1 MNSFILKIIACM
13 CMFFDHFGSAFF
25 ENITILNYIGRFSFT
40 IFCFQIV
47 QGYLHTHDIK
57 KYIKRLALFAIIS
70 QIPFML
76 FYHVAFDSFAI
87 NVIFTLLFGLLAIL
101 IYDKYNKF
109 VGVCSFLLLAIIA
122 QICHFDY
129 GFFGV
134 FIIFMFYLLRN
145 KKIVMSIIF
154 ALAVI
159 TKFYMS
165 IIKYGIPFSYLFMG
179 NTYSLLMYFT
189 LFSIIPIFLY
199 NGKKGK
205 DAKYLFYI
213 FYPVHLLIFSLLKNF
228 FYYLPCFHIPSP

>member
-1 MNSFILKIIACM
+1 MNSFILKIIACV
-13 CMFFDHFGSAFF
+13 CMFCDHFGNAVLGHTTF
-25 ENITILNYIGRFSFT
+25 LNYIGRFSFP

-47 QGYLHTHDIK
+47 QGYIHTRNVK
-57 KYIKRLALFAIIS
+57 KYIIRLGLFALLS

-76 FYHVAFDSFAI
+76 FYHFVFDSFGV

-109 VGVCSFLLLAIIA
+109 AGICSALFLTTIA
-122 QICHFDY
+122 QVCKFDY

-145 KKIVMSIIF
+145 KKIAMSIVF
-154 ALAVI
+154 VI
-159 TKFYMS
+159 SVVVNFSLPLIKF
-165 IIKYGIPFSYLFMG
+165 GVPFSYLFLG
-179 NTYSLLMYFT
+179 NKYSLLMYFT
-189 LFSIIPIFLY
+189 CFAIIPILLF

-213 FYPVHLLIFSLLKNF
+213 FYPTHLLILTLLSVLIK
-228 FYYLPCFHIPSP
+228 